1 MAKSKEWAVKLRPQ
15 TLEQMAGQESNKL
28 IIQSWIDNDN
38 LPNALIFYGKSGTG
52 KALKNGTK
60 EIVDLRKH
68 FDNRDK
74 DEFYLGLIDT
84 EPEW

>member
-1 MAKSKEWAVKLRPQ
+1 MNYKFSELKYNPTDYE
-15 TLEQMAGQESNKL
+15 
-28 IIQSWIDNDN
+28 
-38 LPNALIFYGKSGTG
+38 
-52 KALKNGTK
+52 ALKNGTK